1 MARSVRTRWRISLGV
16 AALFSLCA
24 AACLAA
30 GVKGHLLGALVDPG
44 FRLDVTAGGFYSGG
58 LASLAG
64 PALLCCLGTDACRR
78 SRRGRRGREARDPR
92 AAQGHAAGGGA
103 FLLGVTMVTMAVLA
117 AFVGTVLDGE
127 AFSKA
132 LGKWR
137 GGGGGGGK
145 YEEECTRGGGGG
157 WRRGCGALHRYTT
170 VLVISASLNGIEC
183 LLGFALL
190 IATREYKLAEAR
202 RDRDDGY
209 DVGSG
214 DGGNAA
220 ADTESGGGSSILAAF
235 PPFGFYVNP
244 AALGGNGRAGPDRDV
259 ALPGYAESCRHDGDC
274 ASSPYSAPPPAY
286 SDIFPGK

>member
-132 LGKWR
+132 LGK
-137 GGGGGGGK
+137 

-157 WRRGCGALHRYTT
+157 GGGWRRGCGVLHRYTT

-209 DVGSG
+209 DVGGG